1 MEEQELV
8 RLSQEGDKAAFAL
21 LVQRYQTKVH
31 SLAFSF
37 TRDSVLA
44 DDLAQEIF
52 LKAWFGLARFKA
64 RSEFGTWLYRIAVN
78 HLKDHLR
85 KKTASRE
92 VSLGRDFRE
101 IPASQPG
108 LQANSHNRDE
118 EQRAELV
125 RRCLAGL
132 PEKYRVILTLRD
144 MEGHSYE
151 ELSRLLDLSAGTV
164 DSRLFRARR
173 MLRERVESFL
183 EGKRR

>member
-1 MEEQELV
+1 MEERELV

-85 KKTASRE
+85 KKAASRE
-92 VSLGRDFRE
+92 VSMGRDFRE
-101 IPASQPG
+101 IPASEAGGPAG
-108 LQANSHNRDE
+108 DSRDDE
-118 EQRAELV
+118 RRAELV
-125 RRCLAGL
+125 RGCLAGL
-132 PEKYRVILTLRD
+132 PEKYRIILTLRD

-151 ELSRLLDLSAGTV
+151 ELSRLLGLSAGTV

-173 MLRERVESFL
+173 MLRERVESVL
-183 EGKRR
+183 QGKRR